1 MPALTQALRQLSGA
15 DRLYDYDDKL
25 GLIRRPTPEPPVV
38 TVRAVRH
45 EQQAIDVLL
54 KEKDNPVDLA
64 RTTP

>member
-1 MPALTQALRQLSGA
+1 MHALTQALRQLSGA
-15 DRLYDYDDKL
+15 DRLYVYDEL
-25 GLIRRPTPEPPVV
+25 GLIRHPTPEPPVV